1 MCIGLVRNGRVTVR
15 AGCTAGGRAGLALV
29 VSVGSDVRSQARA
42 WASRRP
48 WAETFNKQCARDKQT
63 KCAEGLG
70 SVRTLSVATK
80 ACWLAVWAKAWSMC
94 GTCDEAV
101 KDDNRPSIWQL
112 RDDAGKAV
120 MDGFHCGWKQFW
132 AVFPS
137 SWRCQLYCYA
147 FICFSWFVHEGLSFE
162 RVSLEIENQSGISN
176 RLDVM
181 EARLRRVEELTGK
194 PKQPPTMGLIQQV
207 SVVQEA
213 VENLK
218 RKVKEELPQ
227 FVEKGLVSVPE
238 EIGCLFEVVD
248 IKLEALKT
256 DIRLVK
262 KTVASSGTKGS
273 AVALKA
279 AKVLDAEKVSI
290 TSMYLTEDAKLWWRY
305 CLSDDA
311 SANRECIETWKVLKK
326 ELNDQLLPCNTS
338 WVARESLRN
347 LRHTRM
353 VSEFVKE
360 FISLMLN
367 ARDMLKEDKLF
378 TLWQRND
385 NSGEGKTKFGK
396 KFKKKEKAK
405 EVVIETSHPRAVE
418 KPKVGYFICGNIEHR
433 ARDCLKRGRLNT
445 IVAEQIDD
453 ERGTELAQMVAMQ
466 LGTLQVQ
473 SCGCGE
479 THKKGLMMVEDRI
492 NGKEMKALVDM
503 GATNNFIFD

>member
-1 MCIGLVRNGRVTVR
+1 MGVNAVYRFSIAFHPLQIRMHTPIKNPSLSMEYGISAGRRTERRRNREEKKR
-15 AGCTAGGRAGLALV
+15 YRLL
-29 VSVGSDVRSQARA
+29 
-42 WASRRP
+42 
-48 WAETFNKQCARDKQT
+48 FDKQT

-70 SVRTLSVATK
+70 SVHTLSVATK

-120 MDGFHCGWKQFW
+120 MDSFHCGWKQFW

-162 RVSLEIENQSGISN
+162 RICGDFKAFVWVRFVKAQ
-176 RLDVM
+176 M
-181 EARLRRVEELTGK
+181 
-194 PKQPPTMGLIQQV
+194 
-207 SVVQEA
+207 
-213 VENLK
+213 

-256 DIRLVK
+256 DIRL
-262 KTVASSGTKGS
+262 
-273 AVALKA
+273 A

-326 ELNDQLLPCNTS
+326 ELNYQLLPCNTS

-353 VSEFVKE
+353 VS
-360 FISLMLN
+360 
-367 ARDMLKEDKLF
+367 LK
-378 TLWQRND
+378 LWAHIELRWQ
-385 NSGEGKTKFGK
+385 GEGKTKFGK

-405 EVVIETSHPRAVE
+405 EVVTETSHPRAVE
-418 KPKVGYFICGNIEHR
+418 KPKVGYFICRNIEHR
-433 ARDCLKRGRLNT
+433 ARDCLKCGRLNT
-445 IVAEQIDD
+445 IVAEQIDG

-492 NGKEMKALVDM
+492 NGTSNHGTVK
-503 GATNNFIFD
+503 